1 MLYTVLLGVF
11 IGLLFVLLFVS
22 SKLERHVDIK
32 IINTVFLVCSVLVG
46 AFAGYSFTME
56 TVNPRG
62 FNLLG
67 YALLFLFVL
76 IVRGAYLP
84 KTIRS
89 DKIYELS
96 EICSAIMRGPEEQ
109 RTIAGSIQE
118 GRYKFYVY
126 VRITPEQ
133 EALLAAQ
140 GYFDAKTSS
149 NKALKVCLKSRTST
163 INNGAFYDAEMHLAE

>member
-1 MLYTVLLGVF
+1 MFYSVSLGVF
-11 IGLLFVLLFVS
+11 IGLLFVLLLIS
-22 SKLERHVDIK
+22 AKIEKHVDIK
-32 IINTVFLVCSVLVG
+32 LINTVFIVCAVLVG
-46 AFAGYSFTME
+46 AFAGYSLTIE

-62 FNLLG
+62 LG
-67 YALLFLFVL
+67 LIGYVLLFLLIV

-84 KTIRS
+84 KTIRE
-89 DKIYELS
+89 DKLYELS
-96 EICSAIMRGPEEQ
+96 EVSSALIRLPEGQ
-109 RTIAGSIQE
+109 RAIAGSIKE
-118 GRYKFYVY
+118 GRYTFYVY

-149 NKALKVCLKSRTST
+149 NKTLKVYLKSRTST